1 MVVHE
6 VEGEKHN
13 FWYVKELGYE
23 NCCSQPG
30 TLFGL
35 KEHEVQKHYDCSHI
49 PQLQSYMWFVDTLSL
64 FYVSSKVGSATL
76 MREDSIIEFIA
87 VLCHQLLIW
96 VAQHPLSIRN
106 PPRRQWADK
115 LNRNVSLAVSWVNI
129 EFSCSVTA
137 DTFCPDL
144 PPLFKTHY
152 LWSFCVKRWMHMWSV
167 KLFEWPKMR

>member
-64 FYVSSKVGSATL
+64 FYVSSKVGSTTL

-96 VAQHPLSIRN
+96 VAQHPLS
-106 PPRRQWADK
+106 PPQPPAPS
-115 LNRNVSLAVSWVNI
+115 VSGQI
-129 EFSCSVTA
+129 EQECFPRSQLSEYRVQLFCDCRHFLSGFTA
-137 DTFCPDL
+137 F
-144 PPLFKTHY
+144 
-152 LWSFCVKRWMHMWSV
+152 V
-167 KLFEWPKMR
+167 